1 MFENLELLKP
11 HLLFYFIIPVFIFI
25 SSNYAYRK
33 KEKILQYMRR
43 DIIYKNKNRKIFFI
57 TIGLILI
64 IISLLQPVIVKS
76 EKYITKSGLDIYFII
91 DISASMLVEDVPIN
105 RLEEGKQFIKE
116 MVEKLDGDRIG
127 LIPFSSH
134 AYHLLPL
141 TDDYNLINNYL
152 KCFRLI

>member
-1 MFENLELLKP
+1 M
-11 HLLFYFIIPVFIFI
+11 FIFI

-105 RLEEGKQFIKE
+105 TGWRQNRFDTIFQSCLSFTT
-116 MVEKLDGDRIG
+116 LNR
-127 LIPFSSH
+127 
-134 AYHLLPL
+134 
-141 TDDYNLINNYL
+141 
-152 KCFRLI
+152 